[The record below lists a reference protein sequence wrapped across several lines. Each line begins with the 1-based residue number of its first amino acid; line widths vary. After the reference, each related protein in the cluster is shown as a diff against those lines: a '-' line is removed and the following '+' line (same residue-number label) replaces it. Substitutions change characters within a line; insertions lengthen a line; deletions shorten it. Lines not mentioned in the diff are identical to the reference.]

1 MRARSRT
8 PGAVHRMYVAANP
21 TRMPRSPD
29 SLHCRFLRAAD
40 TGKNHAGAKATRTR
54 IDCTNLTNEAV
65 RSRWPAALSAPVQP
79 SWPGRSAT
87 VRWTMCGRAGSRLCV
102 PENAGWRAPIRAPSN
117 IDDWAAYY
125 LIASSFTRDRARS
138 INFLLASPSSSKV
151 SWSSSAAS
159 SRPSICA

>member
-8 PGAVHRMYVAANP
+8 PGAVHPMYAAANP
-21 TRMPRSPD
+21 TRMPRSSD
-29 SLHCRFLRAAD
+29 SLHCRSLRAAD
-40 TGKNHAGAKATRTR
+40 TGRNNGGRARM
-54 IDCTNLTNEAV
+54 DCTNFRNEA
-65 RSRWPAALSAPVQP
+65 RGFHWPAGLATPVQLP
-79 SWPGRSAT
+79 LPGRSAR
-87 VRWTMCGRAGSRLCV
+87 VHWKRCGHAGRWSCV
-102 PENAGWRAPIRAPSN
+102 PRNSGWRAPIRAPSN

-138 INFLLASPSSSKV
+138 INFLLASPSSSRV